1 MMKIWLPM
9 LVYTF
14 LQAFTPG
21 PNNLTSLYLG
31 GAYGLKGA
39 RKFIIAS
46 LGSLF
51 VKVLLCGLLNVAL
64 SSVIPALVKWLAWA
78 GAAYMLYLAVSMI
91 LSGWRA
97 EGSAGPAL
105 RTESTYRDGIILQ
118 LLNGKSW
125 VSSLSIFAVYVM
137 PVSTKLSTVFIV
149 CVVYIFLMTCATLT
163 WTGSGSTTSSATSL
177 TMPSSPTS
185 SLAFT

>member
-1 MMKIWLPM
+1 
-9 LVYTF
+9 
-14 LQAFTPG
+14 
-21 PNNLTSLYLG
+21 
-31 GAYGLKGA
+31 
-39 RKFIIAS
+39 
-46 LGSLF
+46 
-51 VKVLLCGLLNVAL
+51 
-64 SSVIPALVKWLAWA
+64 
-78 GAAYMLYLAVSMI
+78 MLYLAVSMI

-137 PVSTKLSTVFIV
+137 PVSTRLSTVFNV

-163 WTGSGSTTSSATSL
+163 WTIFGSTLKNFISRHRKPFGVVMGLSL
-177 TMPSSPTS
+177 IWCAVTAV
-185 SLAFT
+185 L